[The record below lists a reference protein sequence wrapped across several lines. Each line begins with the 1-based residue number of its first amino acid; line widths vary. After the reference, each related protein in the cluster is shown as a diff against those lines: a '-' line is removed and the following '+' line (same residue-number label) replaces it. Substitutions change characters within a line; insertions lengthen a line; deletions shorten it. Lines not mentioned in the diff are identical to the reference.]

1 MMANRPQA
9 ARDAWPRLALVIAAA
24 RGPLHRSPMPMAN
37 VKAATSSAQATASS
51 TRAAPDGRSSRT
63 AVLEPPPVG
72 VAAKPRVHARM
83 FEELEIVRDPANLF
97 HQTIETVLG
106 AAELVGLKHHQ
117 QIILAQPKNEI
128 MVHFPVLMDDGHHK
142 LFKGY
147 RVQHNNALGPYKG
160 GLRYHPHV
168 SLDDVKSLAV
178 LMTMKCSLVRVPF
191 GGGKG
196 GVKCDPRSLS
206 RDELMRVTR
215 RFCSAISNQIG
226 PDYDIPAPDVG
237 TNAQVMAWFADT
249 YAQMTPEHSRNDS
262 AAVVTGKPVEMG
274 GSLGRDKATGQ
285 GLVDVLKEMLPELDI
300 DIEHMTYSLIGF
312 GNVGG
317 WTGRLL
323 NQLGAKLV
331 AVLDHTGAIH
341 NDRGIDTAAL
351 SSHVDIVG
359 GVGGFTGA
367 EPISTDEF
375 YACAVDVFIP
385 CALEQMVTAK
395 EAKLINAKVVA
406 EGANAPTTP
415 EGDTVLLQRGIEIL
429 PAILCNA
436 GGVTVS
442 YFEWVQN
449 RSSVYW
455 SAEEVDEKLNR
466 HMVMASR
473 RTKLA
478 RHKYNC
484 DMRTASFCAAIEQIG
499 KVYDLRGVFP

>member
-1 MMANRPQA
+1 MATPQA
-9 ARDAWPRLALVIAAA
+9 GSTIAPPRPTPAAVPA
-24 RGPLHRSPMPMAN
+24 AN
-37 VKAATSSAQATASS
+37 
-51 TRAAPDGRSSRT
+51 G
-63 AVLEPPPVG
+63 
-72 VAAKPRVHARM
+72 KPRQLPTKV
-83 FEELEIVRDPANLF
+83 FEELEIVRDPKNLY
-97 HQTIETVLG
+97 HQTIETVLI
-106 AAELVGLKHHQ
+106 AADLVGLRHHQ

-128 MVHFPVLMDDGHHK
+128 MVHFPVLMDDGHHR

-160 GLRYHPHV
+160 GLRFHPHV

-178 LMTMKCSLVRVPF
+178 LMTMKTSLVRVPF

-196 GVKCDPRSLS
+196 GVKCDPRQLS

-215 RFCSAISNQIG
+215 RFCSAISHQIG

-249 YAQMTPEHSRNDS
+249 YAQMTPEHSRYNS

-274 GSLGRDKATGQ
+274 GSLGREKATGQ
-285 GLVDVLKEMLPELDI
+285 GLVDVLKEMLPELGI
-300 DIEHMTYSLIGF
+300 DISKMTYSLIGF

-323 NQLGAKLV
+323 AELGAKLV
-331 AVLDHTGAIH
+331 TVLDHTGAIH
-341 NDRGIDTAAL
+341 NGKGIDTAAL
-351 SSHVDIVG
+351 TTHVDSTG
-359 GVGGFTGA
+359 GVGGFKGA
-367 EPISTDEF
+367 DSCTADQFYST
-375 YACAVDVFIP
+375 AVDVFIP
-385 CALEQMVTAK
+385 CALEQMVTAR

-415 EGDTVLLQRGIEIL
+415 EGDAVLSQRGIEIL

-455 SAEEVDEKLNR
+455 NAEQVDEELNR
-466 HMVMASR
+466 HMVMAAR

-478 RHKYNC
+478 RHKYGC
-484 DMRTASFCAAIEQIG
+484 DMRTAAFCAAIEQIG